1 LFRRTLAIAKY
12 RGIVAPAKALNQ
24 VEMTMMIRQNCSR
37 RVLVIAFLASGIALT
52 IVPGSVKAE
61 ELSAQQII
69 DGLKVSKTRS
79 LSAPDRPALTANDL
93 AFVKRVRGQTRSL
106 SLEDR
111 DQMAAIVTKRPEVDL
126 DINFDYNSSALT
138 PKVEPQLNNL
148 GKALTSAEL
157 AGSVVMLGG
166 HTDAKGGDP
175 FNQSLSERRAET
187 VKHFLMENYH
197 IPAANLVSAGYGKK
211 GMKNPGDPFAAEN
224 RRVQISNVAER
235 DEASR

>member
-1 LFRRTLAIAKY
+1 MEIAMTIKQIFLTSTLA
-12 RGIVAPAKALNQ
+12 V
-24 VEMTMMIRQNCSR
+24 T
-37 RVLVIAFLASGIALT
+37 FLASDMMLA
-52 IVPGSVKAE
+52 VAPGSAKAE

-175 FNQSLSERRAET
+175 FNQRLSERRAET
-187 VKHFLMENYH
+187 VKHFLMENYN

-211 GMKNPGDPFAAEN
+211 GMKNPRDPFAAEN